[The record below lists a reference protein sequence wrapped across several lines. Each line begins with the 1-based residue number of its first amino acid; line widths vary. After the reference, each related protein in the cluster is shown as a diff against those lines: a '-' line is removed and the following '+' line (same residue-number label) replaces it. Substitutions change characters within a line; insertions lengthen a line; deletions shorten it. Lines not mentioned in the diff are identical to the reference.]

1 MARDRLQ
8 VYEGKEVR
16 VTFDPEIC
24 IHSRVCLRTLPAVF
38 DVAKKR
44 WIQPDHA
51 SGTEVLNAVS
61 KCPSGALQAHLVTS
75 VYPAAGK
82 PPAGGAT

>member
-8 VYEGKEVR
+8 VYESKELR

-24 IHSRVCLRTLPAVF
+24 IHSRVCLRSLPAVF

-44 WIQPDHA
+44 WIRPENA
-51 SGTEVLNAVS
+51 SAAEVLETVS
-61 KCPSGALQAHLVTS
+61 KCPSGALQAYFVTS
-75 VYPAAGK
+75 VHPTVGQPKEEA
-82 PPAGGAT
+82 